1 MACKTRRKKQN
12 LAEFHDES
20 PLCLDHPHE
29 QRDDHRVAPE
39 YAPEYVEAG
48 AEGLHGGE
56 DVDGD
61 AERGGGGGD
70 DIKAAAHDEERVGP
84 GPRGAPPPRRVPAAG
99 ELLLR
104 LRRGAAASRRRRGPL
119 GHG

>member
-39 YAPEYVEAG
+39 YAPEYLQPNQTAQ
-48 AEGLHGGE
+48 
-56 DVDGD
+56 
-61 AERGGGGGD
+61 
-70 DIKAAAHDEERVGP
+70 I
-84 GPRGAPPPRRVPAAG
+84 
-99 ELLLR
+99 
-104 LRRGAAASRRRRGPL
+104 SS
-119 GHG
+119 